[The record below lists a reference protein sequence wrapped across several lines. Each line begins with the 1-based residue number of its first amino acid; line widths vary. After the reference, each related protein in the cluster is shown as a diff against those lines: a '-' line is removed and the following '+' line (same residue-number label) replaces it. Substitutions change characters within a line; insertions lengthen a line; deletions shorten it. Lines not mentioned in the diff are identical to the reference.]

1 MMKKFIKIM
10 SRMVIENIDF
20 NKLSKDDLESLLII
34 SITTPGDPLASFKLD
49 GVPVLRLQ
57 FDEIRRS

>member
-34 SITTPGDPLASFKLD
+34 STTTPGSFGKFQESGWGASSTSL
-49 GVPVLRLQ
+49 V
-57 FDEIRRS
+57 